1 MNPSYKELL
10 KQREAL
16 ELQISQARQVELAD
30 AIAQARAI
38 VAEYSLST
46 QDVFPIARTRA
57 GGGST
62 AKVAPK
68 YRNPNTGDTWT
79 GRGKPPKWIQNEDR
93 QQFLIN
99 P

>member
-1 MNPSYKELL
+1 MNPSYKDLL

-16 ELQISQARQVELAD
+16 ELQITQARQSELAD
-30 AIAQARAI
+30 AIAQARSI
-38 VAEYSLST
+38 VAEYSLSP
-46 QDVFPIARTRA
+46 QDVFPVGRTRT

-68 YRNPNTGDTWT
+68 YRNPLTGETWT

-93 QQFLIN
+93 QKFLI
-99 P
+99 